1 MATIARAFAKKDT
14 WITEQSVT
22 SNFGASPILEVWT
35 KFNSTLTDPVKQR
48 SRILIQCD
56 LSALSS
62 SIVSLAKY
70 PDPRTDSTVS
80 AFLCIKNAR
89 HGGVQAENFTLD
101 VFPLTASWSE
111 GQGIDNDNFSQTG
124 YANAI
129 SASNTNSWNYDRGGT
144 GGDVY
149 IGWDNRVYDSNSAS
163 QYFET
168 GQEDL
173 KVDITNYFKAYLNYA
188 TGTSVAAGGSAD
200 YGFLVRMSDAQECR
214 TAGEATSAGVATAT
228 VSSSFYSKKF
238 YSRQTNTRKMPYIQM
253 EWPGEIKD
261 NRSSIVFGKTASLYY
276 YSLINSE
283 LTDLNGTG
291 PFPGYVNL
299 SGNGTSLAA
308 AVGGNL
314 TASRISKGV
323 YKLAIGTATNG
334 GAGSSPLTAINIAAS
349 SSTAFVDTWVVT
361 TAGEQLSNSF
371 TFDCTLPISGSQD
384 FKTANYEVS
393 LANLNSRYEKGSLQR
408 IRVFVRDKTTQW
420 QAVTGTTTAMKN
432 SVIQNGTVEI
442 RELVTN
448 DVEVPAFGLSFD
460 KDGNYFDLD
469 SSLLYNGM
477 QYKPVLKLNAK
488 GEILHFDRPED
499 WKFQIGDIYDIN
511 YKSGY

>member
-35 KFNSTLTDPVKQR
+35 KFNSTLTDPIKQR

-129 SASNTNSWNYDRGGT
+129 SASNTNAWNYDRGGT

-149 IGWDNRVYDSNSAS
+149 IGWDNRAYDSNSAS
-163 QYFET
+163 QYFDT

-214 TAGEATSAGVATAT
+214 TASEAT
-228 VSSSFYSKKF
+228 
-238 YSRQTNTRKMPYIQM
+238 
-253 EWPGEIKD
+253 
-261 NRSSIVFGKTASLYY
+261 
-276 YSLINSE
+276 
-283 LTDLNGTG
+283 
-291 PFPGYVNL
+291 
-299 SGNGTSLAA
+299 
-308 AVGGNL
+308 
-314 TASRISKGV
+314 
-323 YKLAIGTATNG
+323 
-334 GAGSSPLTAINIAAS
+334 
-349 SSTAFVDTWVVT
+349 
-361 TAGEQLSNSF
+361 
-371 TFDCTLPISGSQD
+371 
-384 FKTANYEVS
+384 
-393 LANLNSRYEKGSLQR
+393 
-408 IRVFVRDKTTQW
+408 
-420 QAVTGTTTAMKN
+420 
-432 SVIQNGTVEI
+432 
-442 RELVTN
+442 
-448 DVEVPAFGLSFD
+448 
-460 KDGNYFDLD
+460 
-469 SSLLYNGM
+469 
-477 QYKPVLKLNAK
+477 
-488 GEILHFDRPED
+488 
-499 WKFQIGDIYDIN
+499 
-511 YKSGY
+511 